1 MKKNFILLLAMILIL
16 SGCGNTMVSGMEEE
30 VPVSEEAIVLTEG
43 QQDDTEKAEN
53 LIFEEPES
61 SETAESSETEE
72 TPEPE
77 ESAVPVTDE
86 LSSVEPSETE
96 QAEDSKSASTSEPTA
111 AQKPSATETPSPAS
125 GQSQEPAPTP
135 EPVHT
140 CSWDG
145 GTVTQAATCTGE
157 GVMTYTCTSC
167 GKTRTE
173 SIAKTDHSWVWNWT
187 ITEKIAGQCLVR
199 YRTVDICSDCGYI
212 LNTYVDDTVEMHNMG
227 AAVKEGGPVCTAAV
241 KTTYTCQ
248 DCGLVE
254 SYYDEPTGHQPE
266 SWDYSTCRICGAHIA
281 HVWVEGKCYCGAVQE
296 E

>member
-30 VPVSEEAIVLTEG
+30 VPVSEETIVLTEG

-173 SIAKTDHSWVWNWT
+173 SIAKTDHSYAWMWNLDEELGNCT
-187 ITEKIAGQCLVR
+187 KRHRL
-199 YRTVDICSDCGYI
+199 VDICSDCGYI
-212 LNTYVDDTVEMHNMG
+212 LNTYSDTTYQEHEWDEPVW
-227 AAVKEGGPVCTAAV
+227 AGGPSCIASATCTH
-241 KTTYTCQ
+241 TCTK
-248 DCGLVE
+248 CGF
-254 SYYDEPTGHQPE
+254 SYVDSYEPCGHQLE
-266 SWDYSTCRICGAHIA
+266 SCGSGNCRICGAH
-281 HVWVEGKCYCGAVQE
+281 VEHQWAEGQCYCGAVQE